1 MDLIAQARAAYPAPA
16 KPVVYSPTNELPAN
30 PTSLREVNAID
41 ALELGARRFDFIGE
55 KFQLADEMAEA
66 YARAQEDATSTDRR
80 TRGEVSRELS
90 DINGVNGRIQDI
102 KDGYSLIRDLYQQLW
117 LRTNRPYAL
126 RPVLAHYDYTIDIWL
141 ARMDEVRSAQ
151 RQWGDTHT
159 LPSATELDIPAAP
172 PVSVPAPAVP
182 PPPQSAPPPAN

>member
-1 MDLIAQARAAYPAPA
+1 MSFP
-16 KPVVYSPTNELPAN
+16 PT
-30 PTSLREVNAID
+30 LRRCASTNAID

-55 KFQLADEMAEA
+55 KFQLADEMAA
-66 YARAQEDATSTDRR
+66 GYARAQADATSTDRKQR
-80 TRGEVSRELS
+80 NQVSRELS

-102 KDGYSLIRDLYQQLW
+102 KDGYSLIRDLYAQLW

-141 ARMDEVRSAQ
+141 ARMDQVRSAQ

-159 LPSATELDIPAAP
+159 LPSASELDIPAAP
-172 PVSVPAPAVP
+172 PAAVPAPAVP
-182 PPPQSAPPPAN
+182 APAAPATQTPAPSTAK